1 MTRGRHIIRRNG
13 VYAVRFRIPV
23 DLSARI
29 GVAEFQRSLKTR
41 DPREARRRGQLVIT
55 WFWDELERLR
65 HMEAPSKRTCP
76 RRAPFPLQLIAQTRD
91 SARGRGSSRTTWS

>member
-1 MTRGRHIIRRNG
+1 MARDRHIIRRNG

-65 HMEAPSKRTCP
+65 HMETPTRENFEAAA
-76 RRAPFPLQLIAQTRD
+76 RRFFKSEVTQRPPLPYP
-91 SARGRGSSRTTWS
+91 AR